1 MIKSL
6 RKRHLQI
13 WVLWTVLIPV
23 GIIVAWMAVPKKVTQ
38 ELLQHA
44 APASAYHPIASVE
57 KENYK
62 INILAPNFVTTKKP
76 VGWEYDLNL
85 EFINKKE
92 SPNDSLLLYKVIDAS
107 DNSIDKQELLGRI
120 EGGGTQ
126 HFRLKIFDLRVT
138 DNKFDYR
145 DKFVLYDIIKMRV
158 TDSINFSQ

>member
-1 MIKSL
+1 M
-6 RKRHLQI
+6 
-13 WVLWTVLIPV
+13 
-23 GIIVAWMAVPKKVTQ
+23 PKKVTQ
-38 ELLQHA
+38 ELLQQA
-44 APASAYHPIASVE
+44 ASASAYHPIASVE

-92 SPNDSLLLYKVIDAS
+92 SPTDSLLLYKVIDAS
-107 DNSIDKQELLGRI
+107 DHSVDKQELLGRI
-120 EGGGTQ
+120 KGGGTQ
-126 HFRLKIFDLRVT
+126 HFRLKIFDLRVI

-145 DKFVLYDIIKMRV
+145 DKFFLYDIIKMRV